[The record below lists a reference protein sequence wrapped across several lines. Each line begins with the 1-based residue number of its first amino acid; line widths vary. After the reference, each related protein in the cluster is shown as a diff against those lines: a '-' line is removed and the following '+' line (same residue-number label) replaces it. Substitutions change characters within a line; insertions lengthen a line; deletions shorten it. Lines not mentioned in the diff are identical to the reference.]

1 MTLDPA
7 ETALEQALS
16 AHEKTA
22 RDNAAAREQRP
33 SDARPDLDALHETT
47 DATVKAW
54 LAVKSLVDEAQRIA
68 EQGRPALLQRAQT
81 LNVEL
86 HRQMMDGMADIHT
99 ASMQKARADAQT
111 HEKFSL
117 AALRGEGEK
126 FSIKSLSRGEPNATA
141 GAAAAQPAGPGT
153 DVAARLTARESEFNR
168 KVEACVEILKD
179 HSRRSDA
186 GNTAFMQWFATDGR
200 SGAVFHYPPSSMLKP
215 AIEGLYAARN
225 FMSAGSADAETA
237 DRNLGRTAW
246 VPWLHQRLEVA
257 DAWLDVC
264 RTSLTNAE
272 AAEKRWRE
280 INREAWQRH
289 IDNIGD
295 LTRMKQESFDRTS
308 ILWTRLFDNQ
318 CMTCG
323 VPVPRGW
330 PHVCGATVVVVRA
343 D

>member
-111 HEKFSL
+111 HKNSVSRRSGAREKNSVSSRCPE
-117 AALRGEGEK
+117 ASQTPQRGQRPHN
-126 FSIKSLSRGEPNATA
+126 LPDRGPMWRRVS
-141 GAAAAQPAGPGT
+141 P
-153 DVAARLTARESEFNR
+153 RESEFNR

-246 VPWLHQRLEVA
+246 YPG
-257 DAWLDVC
+257 C
-264 RTSLTNAE
+264 TSVL
-272 AAEKRWRE
+272 KS
-280 INREAWQRH
+280 
-289 IDNIGD
+289 
-295 LTRMKQESFDRTS
+295 RMPGSMSAGR
-308 ILWTRLFDNQ
+308 R
-318 CMTCG
+318 
-323 VPVPRGW
+323 
-330 PHVCGATVVVVRA
+330 
-343 D
+343 